1 MLDLL
6 DYCHRSVTKLLV
18 ECEGREG
25 EERGK
30 MVESEGSGDEDSD
43 SSDENTPS
51 KKKILK
57 VSQQL

>member
-18 ECEGREG
+18 ESERRE
-25 EERGK
+25 ERERGK
-30 MVESEGSGDEDSD
+30 MVESEESGDEDSD

-57 VSQQL
+57 VSQHL

>member
-30 MVESEGSGDEDSD
+30 MVESGDEDSD

-51 KKKILK
+51 KKKILR
-57 VSQQL
+57 VSQHL